1 MRNPDHD
8 DSIRRSGSSIGP
20 WTRGINFVDT
30 AVHRDQSH
38 LAGGGRIVV
47 GEDDQLAWSKD
58 HDRPEIAD
66 ALSSIGQLIVAPFL
80 PEMHTGASLPDL
92 R

>member
-1 MRNPDHD
+1 MTTRSGDPDHP
-8 DSIRRSGSSIGP
+8 SGPGRGGSTSSTP
-20 WTRGINFVDT
+20 P
-30 AVHRDQSH
+30 VHRDQSH